1 LLPFAGESTL
11 VIVAVFAA
19 SAGRRNAFD
28 CTSLRDGHYRFGV
41 GLCRDHP
48 WRFQYYSL
56 QFVERSPLPPH
67 ERTWRHPSEIGPTT
81 VEVDRGSGHR
91 FGALATGAFAVALI
105 AALVVT
111 VTPGGSVN
119 APITASAST
128 SPPVRAAASTAIA
141 VAETIRSIRLVE
153 ATAIPSA
160 IADVPA
166 GAYRSTGSSDPE
178 AVLPDLHD
186 QVLVLTD
193 QYAYS
198 VAWSDVAR
206 LDVEGDAVVVGT
218 NGEIVARFS
227 DGRFIVSHDSLVG
240 SAFAAD

>member
-1 LLPFAGESTL
+1 
-11 VIVAVFAA
+11 
-19 SAGRRNAFD
+19 
-28 CTSLRDGHYRFGV
+28 
-41 GLCRDHP
+41 
-48 WRFQYYSL
+48 
-56 QFVERSPLPPH
+56 VERAPLPPH
-67 ERTWRHPSEIGPTT
+67 ERTWRHPSEIGPTR

-91 FGALATGAFAVALI
+91 FVALATGALAVALI

-111 VTPGGSVN
+111 VTPGGSAD
-119 APITASAST
+119 APIAVSAST
-128 SPPVRAAASTAIA
+128 SPPVRESIRAAANTAIA
-141 VAETIRSIRLVE
+141 AAETIRSVRLVE

-166 GAYRSTGSSDPE
+166 GAYRSADSSDPQ

-206 LDVEGDAVVVGT
+206 LDVAGDAVVVRS

-227 DGRFIVSHDSLVG
+227 NGRLIVSHDSLVG
-240 SAFAAD
+240 SALAAD

>member
-1 LLPFAGESTL
+1 M
-11 VIVAVFAA
+11 
-19 SAGRRNAFD
+19 
-28 CTSLRDGHYRFGV
+28 
-41 GLCRDHP
+41 
-48 WRFQYYSL
+48 
-56 QFVERSPLPPH
+56 ERAPLPPH

-91 FGALATGAFAVALI
+91 FGALATGALAVALI

-111 VTPGGSVN
+111 VTPGGPAD
-119 APITASAST
+119 APISVSAST
-128 SPPVRAAASTAIA
+128 SPPVRESIRAAANTAIA
-141 VAETIRSIRLVE
+141 AAESIRSIRLVE

-160 IADVPA
+160 IADVPPA
-166 GAYRSTGSSDPE
+166 AYRSTGSSDPQ

-206 LDVEGDAVVVGT
+206 LDVAGDAVVVRS

-227 DGRFIVSHDSLVG
+227 NGRLIVSHDSLVG
-240 SAFAAD
+240 SALAAD

>member
-1 LLPFAGESTL
+1 MEHA
-11 VIVAVFAA
+11 
-19 SAGRRNAFD
+19 
-28 CTSLRDGHYRFGV
+28 
-41 GLCRDHP
+41 
-48 WRFQYYSL
+48 
-56 QFVERSPLPPH
+56 PLPPP

-81 VEVDRGSGHR
+81 VDFNRGSGHG
-91 FGALATGAFAVALI
+91 FAALAAGAFAVALI

-111 VTPGGSVN
+111 VTPGGSID
-119 APITASAST
+119 APIAVSAST

-141 VAETIRSIRLVE
+141 AAETIRSIRLVE

-160 IADVPA
+160 IADVPVA
-166 GAYRSTGSSDPE
+166 AYRSTGSSDPE

-206 LDVEGDAVVVGT
+206 LDVEGDAVVVRA
-218 NGEIVARFS
+218 NGEIVARFN
-227 DGRFIVSHDSLVG
+227 DGRLIVSHDSVVG

>member
-1 LLPFAGESTL
+1 M
-11 VIVAVFAA
+11 
-19 SAGRRNAFD
+19 
-28 CTSLRDGHYRFGV
+28 
-41 GLCRDHP
+41 
-48 WRFQYYSL
+48 
-56 QFVERSPLPPH
+56 ERAPLPPH
-67 ERTWRHPSEIGPTT
+67 ERTWRHPSEIGLTT
-81 VEVDRGSGHR
+81 VEVDRGFGHR
-91 FGALATGAFAVALI
+91 FVALATGALAVALI

-111 VTPGGSVN
+111 VTPGGSAD
-119 APITASAST
+119 APIAVSAST
-128 SPPVRAAASTAIA
+128 SPPVRESIRAAANTAVA
-141 VAETIRSIRLVE
+141 AAETIRSIRLVE

-166 GAYRSTGSSDPE
+166 AAYRLTGASDPQ

-206 LDVEGDAVVVGT
+206 LDVAGDAVVVRA

-227 DGRFIVSHDSLVG
+227 NGRLIVSHDSLVG
-240 SAFAAD
+240 SALAAD